1 MKKVFGSI
9 LFLCTL
15 FSSATLYAQEVTGSY
30 TLSISQNPGAN
41 DCEWAGDLDLIQSG
55 GNPGTFTGTAA
66 VTVVSGPC
74 VDFSGEVSGTISG
87 SALEIGVAVSGLGN
101 ATFSGTVTGPNNL
114 EGTWSG
120 LGITGIWSAVRV
132 AGVPEGVTAVPTL
145 PQWTLLL
152 LIALIAGFTLRYSN
166 RHTMR

>member
-1 MKKVFGSI
+1 MKKVFSSI
-9 LFLCTL
+9 LFLCAL

-30 TLSISQNPGAN
+30 TLSISQNPGAS
-41 DCEWAGDLDLIQSG
+41 DCVWAGDLDLIQSG

-66 VTVVSGPC
+66 VTIVSGPC
-74 VDFSGEVSGTISG
+74 PGFSGEVSGTISG

-101 ATFSGTVTGPNNL
+101 ATFSGTVTGPNDL

-132 AGVPEGVTAVPTL
+132 ASVPDSVTAIPTL
-145 PQWTLLL
+145 PQWALLL
-152 LIALIAGFTLRYSN
+152 LIALIAGFALRYSS
-166 RHTMR
+166 RRTMQ